1 MGDSCYNAFRKD
13 EINGRP
19 TESLMADPN
28 NRPGHPERST
38 MGGWEH
44 SARLIGQAL
53 DWTTPNWIT
62 MAHIGV
68 TPLICL
74 SFAMWRANEEAELW
88 RLAGATLCTLA
99 LLSDKADGDLAYYQ
113 RDHRPSPAM
122 SAEEENALPLL
133 DRLRLRGPSH
143 TGARLDPIADK
154 LTFYGALLPLA
165 VGYLP
170 AWMIAANVALA
181 VALVVIRLPRV
192 ADRLGLMDVRAN
204 LAGKIKMQV
213 EIGALA
219 ALALFVP
226 WPEFRYGASV
236 FVLFAATVA
245 AAFSLE
251 GQFAKNW
258 HYR

>member
-1 MGDSCYNAFRKD
+1 
-13 EINGRP
+13 
-19 TESLMADPN
+19 MADTN

-74 SFAMWRANEEAELW
+74 SFATWRANEEADLW
-88 RLAGATLCTLA
+88 RLAGAVLCTLA

-113 RDHRPSPAM
+113 RDHRPSSPM
-122 SAEEENALPLL
+122 TPEVENALPFLE
-133 DRLRLRGPSH
+133 RLRLRGPSH

-170 AWMIAANVALA
+170 AWMIVANVAFA

-192 ADRLGLMDVRAN
+192 AARLGLADVRAN

-236 FVLFAATVA
+236 FVLAAATVA